1 MVLRPSDDY
10 DRDILDIIPERYDA
24 DADSHEARAGHR
36 LRGIVTIVAAVVA
49 VGAIVAVG
57 LHFIGGRKG
66 AGDGVPVIKAEDR
79 PFKMRP
85 DDRGGMQV
93 PNQDKLVYERM
104 ESGSETDGRV
114 ERLLPPPESPKAPP
128 RPSAV
133 PTETLTLPQ
142 APVANS
148 QPIAQAIPSVAP
160 PVQAVAPAAAPVAIA
175 PAPTS
180 PLPATSALAP
190 PPPASSYQ
198 PVQTRAAPAVPAAP
212 VAAAPAPVAKAPPP
226 VPASKPQVITPAQVA
241 NVVPAP
247 APVRRTG
254 GGDFVVQL
262 GAVRAADLA
271 DKEWARIQKTYAD
284 LLGGLKSDIVRVELE
299 GKGVYWRIRAGGLD
313 EQSARQICADLTRR
327 NQGCIVAR
335 K

>member
-1 MVLRPSDDY
+1 MALRPSDDF

-57 LHFIGGRKG
+57 LHFVGGRKG

-104 ESGSETDGRV
+104 ESGAETDGRV

-128 RPSAV
+128 RPAAT
-133 PTETLTLPQ
+133 PTETLTLPS
-142 APVANS
+142 AP
-148 QPIAQAIPSVAP
+148 
-160 PVQAVAPAAAPVAIA
+160 AVAPQGAVPAAPQVAAPAVSGVVPAA
-175 PAPTS
+175 PAPA
-180 PLPATSALAP
+180 PAVPAGSALAP
-190 PPPASSYQ
+190 PPPVSSYQ
-198 PVQTRAAPAVPAAP
+198 PVQTRAAPQAATAPSPAPAAP
-212 VAAAPAPVAKAPPP
+212 AAKPAQPPAPA
-226 VPASKPQVITPAQVA
+226 KPQVITPAQVA
-241 NVVPAP
+241 NVPPPPAA
-247 APVRRTG
+247 APVRRSG

-262 GAVRAADLA
+262 GAVRAADQA
-271 DKEWARIQKTYAD
+271 DKEWARIQKSYPD
-284 LLGGLKSDIVRVELE
+284 LLGGLKSDIVRVDLG
-299 GKGVYWRIRAGGLD
+299 GKGVFWRIRASGLD

>member
-1 MVLRPSDDY
+1 MALRPSDDF

-66 AGDGVPVIKAEDR
+66 ASDGVPVIKAEDR

-128 RPSAV
+128 RPSAT

-142 APVANS
+142 APAALPQS
-148 QPIAQAIPSVAP
+148 
-160 PVQAVAPAAAPVAIA
+160 AVAPAPLPVAPAVPGAAPAVPVPVPAA
-175 PAPTS
+175 PAG
-180 PLPATSALAP
+180 SALAP
-190 PPPASSYQ
+190 PPPVSSYQ
-198 PVQTRAAPAVPAAP
+198 PVQTRAAPASP
-212 VAAAPAPVAKAPPP
+212 AAPAPAPAAAAPTAKPTASPAP
-226 VPASKPQVITPAQVA
+226 AKPQVITPAQVA
-241 NVVPAP
+241 NVAPPPA
-247 APVRRTG
+247 AVPVRRSG

-262 GAVRAADLA
+262 GAVRAADQA

-284 LLGGLKSDIVRVELE
+284 LLGGLKSDIVRVDLE
-299 GKGVYWRIRAGGLD
+299 GKGVFWRIRAGGLD

>member
-1 MVLRPSDDY
+1 MALRPSDDY

-49 VGAIVAVG
+49 VGVIVAVG
-57 LHFIGGRKG
+57 LHFVGGRKG

-79 PFKMRP
+79 PFKVRP

-104 ESGSETDGRV
+104 ESGADADGRV

-128 RPSAV
+128 RPSAT

-142 APVANS
+142 APA
-148 QPIAQAIPSVAP
+148 AIP
-160 PVQAVAPAAAPVAIA
+160 QAVAPSAPASAPAAMTAPVPVPVPPASSSA
-175 PAPTS
+175 PAS
-180 PLPATSALAP
+180 SALAP
-190 PPPASSYQ
+190 PPPVSSYQ
-198 PVQTRAAPAVPAAP
+198 PVQTRTAATASTAP
-212 VAAAPAPVAKAPPP
+212 AAAPAPAAKVASPP
-226 VPASKPQVITPAQVA
+226 AAAKPQVITPAQVA
-241 NVVPAP
+241 NVAPIAPP
-247 APVRRTG
+247 APVRRSG

-262 GAVRAADLA
+262 GAVRAADQA
-271 DKEWARIQKTYAD
+271 DKEWSRIQKAYAD
-284 LLGGLKSDIVRVELE
+284 VLGGLKSDIVRVDLE
-299 GKGVYWRIRAGGLD
+299 GKGVFWRIRAGGLD

>member
-1 MVLRPSDDY
+1 MALRPSDDY

-128 RPSAV
+128 RPSTT

-142 APVANS
+142 APAVAPQS
-148 QPIAQAIPSVAP
+148 AVPPASVAP
-160 PVQAVAPAAAPVAIA
+160 AVPTSPAPVATP
-175 PAPTS
+175 PAG
-180 PLPATSALAP
+180 SALAP
-190 PPPASSYQ
+190 PPPVSSYQ
-198 PVQTRAAPAVPAAP
+198 PVQTRAAPTVQASPPAAP
-212 VAAAPAPVAKAPPP
+212 AATTKTAAPPAAA
-226 VPASKPQVITPAQVA
+226 KPQVITPAQVA
-241 NVVPAP
+241 NVAPPPAA
-247 APVRRTG
+247 APVRRSG
-254 GGDFVVQL
+254 GGEFVVQL
-262 GAVRAADLA
+262 GAVRAADQA

-284 LLGGLKSDIVRVELE
+284 LLGGLKSDIVRVDLE
-299 GKGVYWRIRAGGLD
+299 GKGVFWRIRAGGLD

>member
-1 MVLRPSDDY
+1 MALRPSDDY

-57 LHFIGGRKG
+57 LHFVGGRKG
-66 AGDGVPVIKAEDR
+66 ASDGVPVIKAEDR
-79 PFKMRP
+79 PFKVRP

-104 ESGSETDGRV
+104 ESGADADGRV

-128 RPSAV
+128 RPSAA

-142 APVANS
+142 APAPSAAPQV
-148 QPIAQAIPSVAP
+148 IPPQS
-160 PVQAVAPAAAPVAIA
+160 PVQAPAASAPVPLPPAANTAPA
-175 PAPTS
+175 
-180 PLPATSALAP
+180 PATSALAP
-190 PPPASSYQ
+190 PPPVSSYQ
-198 PVQTRAAPAVPAAP
+198 PVQSRTPPAAATTPAPATPVPAAK
-212 VAAAPAPVAKAPPP
+212 AAPTPAPT
-226 VPASKPQVITPAQVA
+226 KPQVITPAQVA
-241 NVVPAP
+241 NVAPVPPPAP
-247 APVRRTG
+247 ARRSS

-262 GAVRAADLA
+262 GAVRAADQA
-271 DKEWARIQKTYAD
+271 DKEWGRIQKAYPD
-284 LLGGLKSDIVRVELE
+284 LLGGLKSDIVRVDLE
-299 GKGVYWRIRAGGLD
+299 GKGVFWRIRAGGLD

>member
-1 MVLRPSDDY
+1 MALRPSDDY

-24 DADSHEARAGHR
+24 DADSHEARAGYR
-36 LRGIVTIVAAVVA
+36 LRGILTIVAAVVA

-57 LHFIGGRKG
+57 LHFVGGRKG

-128 RPSAV
+128 RAAAV
-133 PTETLTLPQ
+133 PSETLTLPP
-142 APVANS
+142 APTAAPQVA
-148 QPIAQAIPSVAP
+148 AP
-160 PVQAVAPAAAPVAIA
+160 PAPAPAAVPVPVPAQPPVASAPVP
-175 PAPTS
+175 PAPVG
-180 PLPATSALAP
+180 SALAP

-198 PVQTRAAPAVPAAP
+198 PVQTRAAPTPAPAASAPAAP
-212 VAAAPAPVAKAPPP
+212 AAKVAVPPA
-226 VPASKPQVITPAQVA
+226 KPQVITPAQVA
-241 NVVPAP
+241 NVAPPPPA
-247 APVRRTG
+247 APVRRSG

-262 GAVRAADLA
+262 GAVRAADQA
-271 DKEWARIQKTYAD
+271 DKEWVRIQKSHAD

>member
-1 MVLRPSDDY
+1 MALRPSDDY

-49 VGAIVAVG
+49 VGVIVAVG
-57 LHFIGGRKG
+57 LHFVGGRKG

-79 PFKMRP
+79 PFKVRP

-104 ESGSETDGRV
+104 ESGADADGRV

-128 RPSAV
+128 RPSAT

-142 APVANS
+142 APA
-148 QPIAQAIPSVAP
+148 PAAIP
-160 PVQAVAPAAAPVAIA
+160 QAVAPSAPASAPAITAPVPVP
-175 PAPTS
+175 PASSSTPGS
-180 PLPATSALAP
+180 SALAP
-190 PPPASSYQ
+190 PPPVSSYQ
-198 PVQTRAAPAVPAAP
+198 PVQTRTAATAST
-212 VAAAPAPVAKAPPP
+212 APAPAPAAKVTPPP
-226 VPASKPQVITPAQVA
+226 AAAKPQVITPAQVA
-241 NVVPAP
+241 NVAPVAPP
-247 APVRRTG
+247 APVRRSG

-262 GAVRAADLA
+262 GAVRAADQA
-271 DKEWARIQKTYAD
+271 DKEWSRIQKAYAD
-284 LLGGLKSDIVRVELE
+284 VLGGLKSDIVRVDLE
-299 GKGVYWRIRAGGLD
+299 GKGVFWRIRAGGLD

>member
-1 MVLRPSDDY
+1 MALRPSDDY

-49 VGAIVAVG
+49 VGVIVAVG

-104 ESGSETDGRV
+104 ESGAETDGRP

-128 RPSAV
+128 RSPAA

-142 APVANS
+142 APA
-148 QPIAQAIPSVAP
+148 
-160 PVQAVAPAAAPVAIA
+160 AVPPAAPTPA
-175 PAPTS
+175 PAPAPSVSSS
-180 PLPATSALAP
+180 PAASALAP
-190 PPPASSYQ
+190 PPPVSSYQ
-198 PVQTRAAPAVPAAP
+198 PVQSR
-212 VAAAPAPVAKAPPP
+212 AAAPASPAAAPAAKLAPPP
-226 VPASKPQVITPAQVA
+226 ATAKPQIITPAQVA
-241 NVVPAP
+241 NVAPIATP
-247 APVRRTG
+247 APVRRSG

-271 DKEWARIQKTYAD
+271 DKEWARIQKSYPD
-284 LLGGLKSDIVRVELE
+284 LLGGLKSDIVRVDLE
-299 GKGVYWRIRAGGLD
+299 GKGVFWRIRAGGLD

>member
-1 MVLRPSDDY
+1 MALRPSDDY

-128 RPSAV
+128 RPSAT

-142 APVANS
+142 APAAV
-148 QPIAQAIPSVAP
+148 PQAIAP
-160 PVQAVAPAAAPVAIA
+160 AAPAVAPAAVPV
-175 PAPTS
+175 PVPVPVPPVS
-180 PLPATSALAP
+180 SSPATSALAP

-198 PVQTRAAPAVPAAP
+198 PVQTRAATPTAPAAAP
-212 VAAAPAPVAKAPPP
+212 VAPAATAKVAPPP
-226 VPASKPQVITPAQVA
+226 AAAKPQVITPAQIA
-241 NVVPAP
+241 NVAPVATP
-247 APVRRTG
+247 APVRRS

-262 GAVRAADLA
+262 GAVRAADQA
-271 DKEWARIQKTYAD
+271 DKEWARIQKAYAD
-284 LLGGLKSDIVRVELE
+284 LLGGLKSDIVRVDLE
-299 GKGVYWRIRAGGLD
+299 GKGVFWRIRAGGLD